1 MSHFS
6 YLAPDTNSSEQIRP
20 KKWSSWVTQSPPLNL
35 SVMLLEKFWDADDG
49 EKKWKQKLIQK
60 GANLQRYGSFPGWK
74 PKRKYDRGETFVS
87 LRGCMIRLLKTRHT
101 GNWRKFSHLAWDF
114 WVQWWWINP
123 IVVVWGLSCHNHYT
137 RPWFCGFGGDRQQC
151 LYKQWQMCRAHLF
164 CKFLRH
170 DIFLHVCVT
179 LMCLYGCVSLNKD
192 TLLWQFSPKVSLG
205 SFIRGTLKFSQKIA
219 PFLCENG
226 SKSDGPK

>member
-35 SVMLLEKFWDADDG
+35 SVMLLEKFWDAHG

-151 LYKQWQMCRAHLF
+151 LYKQWQMCRAFILQIFASWYFFTCVCDINVFVRLCEFEQGHIIVAIFTKSLTR
-164 CKFLRH
+164 KLHKRYS
-170 DIFLHVCVT
+170 DIFSENCPLFVW
-179 LMCLYGCVSLNKD
+179 K
-192 TLLWQFSPKVSLG
+192 WFEKWWPK
-205 SFIRGTLKFSQKIA
+205 IT
-219 PFLCENG
+219 
-226 SKSDGPK
+226 